1 MKLKLFKRNSMAFSF
16 AAIFLTSGLSA
27 QTNVFDNVIAT
38 SPNHTYLEAALIQ
51 QGLNVALQNP
61 AGTFTVFAPDDA
73 AFTAIASA
81 LGTNI
86 AGLLALP
93 NLTDI
98 LTYHVLGSVVPSTAV
113 TNGAIVQPLSTSN
126 TLKLTLTA
134 SGDVYVNQA
143 KVIAADL
150 TASNGTVH
158 VINEVVLPVETVV
171 DVAIDNGFTSL
182 TAAVIT
188 AELLP
193 ALTDPLASF
202 TVFAPTDAAFNDLA
216 TALGTNLAGVLAL
229 PILSDVLLYHV
240 IGSQVLSPALVNGP
254 VATLNGQSVTI
265 NLTAGVMVNNATV
278 TTPDVLADNGVVHV
292 INRVLLPSL
301 ANISELSATD
311 LTVYPNPS
319 TDVIKIANINV
330 ENYSILNSNGVL
342 VCSGKVLNN
351 EIPVTHLDAGN
362 YFIQLNNN
370 TEIFQGRFVKM

>member
-1 MKLKLFKRNSMAFSF
+1 MKLNLFKRNSLALSF

-171 DVAIDNGFTSL
+171 DVAINNGFTSL

-193 ALTDPLASF
+193 ALTDPLATF
-202 TVFAPTDAAFNDLA
+202 TVFAPTDAAFNNLA

-240 IGSQVLSPALVNGP
+240 IGTEVLSPALVNGP

-265 NLTAGVMVNNATV
+265 NLTAGVMVNDANV

-292 INRVLLPSL
+292 IDKVLLPSL

-319 TDVIKIANINV
+319 TDIIKISNINI

-351 EIPVTHLDAGN
+351 EIPVMHLDAGN

-370 TEIFQGRFVKM
+370 TEKFQGRFVKM

>member
-1 MKLKLFKRNSMAFSF
+1 MKLKLFKRNSIAISF

-27 QTNVFDNVIAT
+27 QTNVFDDVIAT

-158 VINEVVLPVETVV
+158 VVNEVVLPVETVV

-193 ALTDPLASF
+193 ALTDPLATF
-202 TVFAPTDAAFNDLA
+202 TVFAPTDAAFNNLA

-240 IGSQVLSPALVNGP
+240 IGTEVLSPALVNGP

-265 NLTAGVMVNNATV
+265 NLTAGVMVNDANV

-292 INRVLLPSL
+292 IDKVLLPT

-319 TDVIKIANINV
+319 SDVIKIANINV

-362 YFIQLNNN
+362 YFIQLNSN